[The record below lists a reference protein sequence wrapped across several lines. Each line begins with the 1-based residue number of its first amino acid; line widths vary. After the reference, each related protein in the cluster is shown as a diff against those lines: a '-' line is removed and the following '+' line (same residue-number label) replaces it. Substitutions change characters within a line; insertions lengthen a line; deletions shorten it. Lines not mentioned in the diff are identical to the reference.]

1 MSNDPIVLECPH
13 CKQMCEILELN
24 CRIFRCGILK
34 GNYTQIPPHSSK
46 EVCDDLK
53 ARDLIFGCGKPF
65 IVLDGPNKKL
75 VVVVCD
81 YI

>member
-1 MSNDPIVLECPH
+1 MPSDPIVLECPH
-13 CKQMCEILELN
+13 CKQLFEIVELN

-34 GNYTQIPPHSSK
+34 ENYTQIPPHSTK
-46 EVCDDLK
+46 DVCDDLK

-65 IVLDGPNKKL
+65 RIEKNGDTYISII
-75 VVVVCD
+75 CD